1 MELKNI
7 IFTAVFIISSGIFLF
22 NLQKKIKII
31 KTGKDEYRWDNLTAR
46 IKKTAVLCFAQIKII
61 RQPFA
66 GFIHLAIFWGFI
78 IFLFPVTESFLNG
91 FYSNFSFNLP
101 ENISYIFSTVN
112 QVFSVLVLFAV
123 AVAIAR
129 RYIIRIKR
137 LQTSKAGNKDALI
150 ILFLIAGIVVTMNIQ
165 SAAGNHFIPG
175 NELIPITKIL
185 SAILPAGAI
194 NYSNIILETSWWI
207 HNILI
212 LVFLN
217 YLPFSKHFHII
228 TAIPNVFF
236 SKLENK
242 YSIYPINLED
252 ENAESYGAA
261 DTNELSWKQILN
273 GFACTECGRC
283 DSVCPAAQTGKPL
296 SPRKI
301 ITDIRKR
308 SEEKYKTGSD
318 KKLLGNYASEEEI
331 WSCTS
336 CGACVYE
343 CPVEIEHLDTIYE
356 LRRNTVLT
364 ESRFPAELNGVFRN
378 IENSY
383 NPWGFSNSSRADW
396 AKPLGIKTL
405 AEDADC
411 EWLFWV
417 GCAGSFDERAK
428 KVSAAFSEILYKAG
442 IKFRILGN
450 EEKCNGDTARRLGNE
465 YLAQMLITENI
476 QTIRKYNVKNIVT
489 ACPHCFNSLKNDF
502 PQFGG
507 NFKVLHHSEFINE
520 LIETGKIVLKEE
532 EKTKKITYHDSCY
545 LGRYNNIY
553 DFPRNPIKLLY
564 KNYFIEQ
571 KRNYEKG
578 FCCGAG
584 GGRMFLEEKN
594 SEKININRAIEIEK
608 SGAEEVVSA
617 CPFCMTM
624 LNDGFKTINGN
635 KMEVKDIAEIVLEN
649 SK

>member
-1 MELKNI
+1 M
-7 IFTAVFIISSGIFLF
+7 
-22 NLQKKIKII
+22 
-31 KTGKDEYRWDNLTAR
+31 
-46 IKKTAVLCFAQIKII
+46 
-61 RQPFA
+61 
-66 GFIHLAIFWGFI
+66 
-78 IFLFPVTESFLNG
+78 
-91 FYSNFSFNLP
+91 
-101 ENISYIFSTVN
+101 
-112 QVFSVLVLFAV
+112 
-123 AVAIAR
+123 
-129 RYIIRIKR
+129 
-137 LQTSKAGNKDALI
+137 
-150 ILFLIAGIVVTMNIQ
+150 
-165 SAAGNHFIPG
+165 
-175 NELIPITKIL
+175 
-185 SAILPAGAI
+185 
-194 NYSNIILETSWWI
+194 
-207 HNILI
+207 
-212 LVFLN
+212 
-217 YLPFSKHFHII
+217 
-228 TAIPNVFF
+228 
-236 SKLENK
+236 
-242 YSIYPINLED
+242 ED
-252 ENAESYGAA
+252 ENTEIFGASDA
-261 DTNELSWKQILN
+261 DELSWKQILN

-283 DSVCPAAQTGKPL
+283 DSVCPATNTGKPL

-308 SEEKYKTGSD
+308 TEEKYKTGSEN
-318 KKLLGNYASEEEI
+318 KLLENYITEEEI

-356 LRRNTVLT
+356 LRRNLVLT

-428 KVSAAFSEILYKAG
+428 NVSAAFSEILNKAG

-465 YLAQMLITENI
+465 YLSQMLITENI
-476 QTIRKYNVKNIVT
+476 QTLQKYNVKNIVT

-507 NFKVLHHSEFINE
+507 NFNVIHHSELINK
-520 LIETGKIVLKEE
+520 LIETGKIVLKDE

-545 LGRYNNIY
+545 LGRYNNVY

-571 KRNYEKG
+571 NRNYEEG

-584 GGRMFLEEKN
+584 GGRMFLEEK
-594 SEKININRAIEIEK
+594 SGEKVNINRANEIEK

-635 KMEVKDIAEIVLEN
+635 KTEVKDIAEIVLEN